1 MVTNIQEYPKRM
13 RIRYTWS
20 AVSYAAALEMGTPG
34 DKKDKKAKSK
44 VRCTAI
50 VCVHVAAMYIGSSVL
65 RGHSAQR
72 LLGACS

>member
-1 MVTNIQEYPKRM
+1 MVCRL
-13 RIRYTWS
+13 
-20 AVSYAAALEMGTPG
+20 VAALEMGTPG
-34 DKKDKKAKSK
+34 GAKKDKKAKSK

-50 VCVHVAAMYIGSSVL
+50 VCVHVAAMYIGSSLL

>member
-1 MVTNIQEYPKRM
+1 MVCRL
-13 RIRYTWS
+13 
-20 AVSYAAALEMGTPG
+20 VAALEMGTPG

-50 VCVHVAAMYIGSSVL
+50 VCVHVAAMYVGSSVL

-72 LLGACS
+72 PLGACS